1 MKPSSDFY
9 IRPASPNDLSAILA
23 IYNDAVLTTTATYDV
38 EPRTLE
44 HRAAWFEDHQ
54 RANLPIFV
62 VVGADEQVVGWSA
75 LNRYHERFGY
85 RFTVEN
91 SVYVAAAHRGR
102 GFGKLLMAPLIDA
115 ALERGMHSILAG
127 IDAENAASIRLHA
140 SFGFEPVAH
149 YKQVGHKFGRWLDVI
164 YMQRML

>member
-1 MKPSSDFY
+1 MKTPSNAHVR
-9 IRPASPNDLSAILA
+9 IAIVADLPAILA

-62 VVGADEQVVGWSA
+62 AVGAAEEVVGWSA

-91 SVYVAAAHRGR
+91 SVYVASSHRGR
-102 GFGKLLMAPLIDA
+102 GIGRLLMAPLIDA
-115 ALERGMHSILAG
+115 AVERGMHSILAG

-164 YMQRML
+164 YLQRML

>member
-62 VVGADEQVVGWSA
+62 VVGADEQVVGWST
-75 LNRYHERFGY
+75 LNLKTAVG
-85 RFTVEN
+85 VL
-91 SVYVAAAHRGR
+91 VKG
-102 GFGKLLMAPLIDA
+102 GK
-115 ALERGMHSILAG
+115 
-127 IDAENAASIRLHA
+127 
-140 SFGFEPVAH
+140 
-149 YKQVGHKFGRWLDVI
+149 
-164 YMQRML
+164 

>member
-44 HRAAWFEDHQ
+44 HRVAWFEDHQ

-62 VVGADEQVVGWSA
+62 VVGADEQVVGWST

-102 GFGKLLMAPLIDA
+102 GIGKLLMAPLIDA